1 VTLDTPKA
9 TRPRL
14 NTMLRARLAAGL
26 LIPACAIAL
35 APAPAMAQ
43 ATRGYDIPA
52 GALASA
58 LNRFAEQSG
67 VQLLY
72 DAPLAQGRHTP
83 GLRGSFATAE
93 GLARLLAGSG
103 LAARQT
109 GPGVFTLEA
118 APPPQPASGPAP
130 AAVQLGTVQVEA
142 TAIDG
147 DAQPQTATG
156 HVKGYVA
163 THALSATKSD
173 TPILTTPQAISV
185 VTSDQIAAQGAQSV
199 PQALRYTSGVQ
210 AEQRG
215 VNTDGEEYVYGRG
228 FRLEE
233 YLDGLILPDVGYNI
247 ASYEPYTLERIE
259 VLHGPASVLYGQAY
273 PGGIVNLVSK
283 LPGDTPVHEVQ
294 IGGGSYGRIQGGFDL
309 GDKID
314 SNGDVTYRVTGLA
327 RTSGTQIA
335 GVRTERYAFA
345 PSVKIKIDANT
356 DLTLLANAQ
365 YDPKAG
371 FYNFVP
377 SQGTV
382 SANPNGQIPTSLNV
396 GDPAYD
402 RHSRMQWGGGY
413 KLEHRI
419 GDVWTLRQNLRYTH
433 IEDKLDAVLAYG
445 LAADNRSLNRYAF
458 TNHESLG
465 QIALDNQA
473 QAKFS
478 TGALQHTVIVGLDYR
493 KIDYT
498 QSYGFNFATP
508 ALDVFAPAYGAAITT
523 PAYSGIDVVGQ
534 DQLGLYAQDQIHVGR
549 LDLLAGV
556 RQDWAGSTDRDLV
569 GGTVTKQDDQK
580 LTWRLGAVYSLPFGL
595 SPYVSYATSF
605 QPETG
610 VAYNG
615 SAFKPTTG
623 KQVEAGLKYQPQ
635 GFKGFITVALF
646 NLRQQ
651 NVTTPDPDPTH
662 TGFSVQTGEI
672 RSRGVEF
679 EAHANPVPQL
689 SLIASYTYLD
699 NKVTKSNDTDDA
711 YGNNLGAT
719 PFGVPGNQASGW
731 ADYRFDQG
739 PLKGLKLGGG
749 VRYVGATWGDSL
761 NSFKVGSYTLVDAL
775 LSYDLARAAPKMRNW
790 VLSVNASN
798 LFDKTY
804 VSYCQSASLCAYGLR
819 RNVLA
824 TLAYKW

>member
-1 VTLDTPKA
+1 MTPHH
-9 TRPRL
+9 TT
-14 NTMLRARLAAGL
+14 NLRARRLRRTLAASL
-26 LIPACAIAL
+26 LLLPCGAAL
-35 APAPAMAQ
+35 VPAPAVAQ
-43 ATRGYDIPA
+43 AARSYDIPA
-52 GALASA
+52 GALATA

-72 DAPLAQGRHTP
+72 DAPLAQNRQTP
-83 GLRGSFATAE
+83 GLHGSFGTAE
-93 GLARLLAGSG
+93 GLSRLLAGSG
-103 LAARQT
+103 LAYRQT

-118 APPPQPASGPAP
+118 APVAQSGSGQSGTI
-130 AAVQLGTVQVEA
+130 QLGTVTVEG
-142 TAIDG
+142 TGIDDG
-147 DAQPQTATG
+147 APPAQTATG
-156 HVKGYVA
+156 HVRGYVA
-163 THALSATKSD
+163 THAASATKSN

-185 VTSDQIAAQGAQSV
+185 VTSDQIRAQGAQSV
-199 PQALRYTSGVQ
+199 PQALRYSSGVQ

-309 GDKID
+309 GDRLSD
-314 SNGDVTYRVTGLA
+314 SVDYRVTGLA
-327 RTSGTQIA
+327 RSSGSQIDHI
-335 GVRTERYAFA
+335 RTERYAIA
-345 PSVKIKIDANT
+345 PSLKIKLDADT

-382 SANPNGQIPTSLNV
+382 TVNPNGRIPTSLDV
-396 GDPAYD
+396 GDPTYD

-419 GDVWTLRQNLRYTH
+419 GETWVLRQNLRYTH
-433 IEDKLDAVLAYG
+433 IEDKLDALLAYG
-445 LAADNRSLNRYAF
+445 LGADQVTLNRYGF
-458 TNHESLG
+458 INHESLG

-478 TGALQHTVIVGLDYR
+478 TGALSHTVIVGLDYR

-498 QSYGFNFATP
+498 QSYGFNFAAP
-508 ALDVFAPAYGAAITT
+508 ALNVFAPSYGVNLSA

-534 DQLGLYAQDQIHVGR
+534 DQLGLYAQDQIHAGR
-549 LDLLAGV
+549 LDVLAGL
-556 RQDWAGSTDRDLV
+556 RQDWAGSTDHEMV
-569 GGTVTKQDDQK
+569 GGTTTRQVDQK
-580 LTWRLGAVYSLPFGL
+580 LTWRVGAVYSLPFGL

-605 QPETG
+605 QPTIG

-615 SAFKPTTG
+615 ATFKPTTG
-623 KQVEAGLKYQPQ
+623 QQVEAGLKYQPQ
-635 GFKGFITVALF
+635 GFNGFATVALF

-651 NVTTPDPDPTH
+651 NVTTSDPDPTH

-679 EAHANPVPQL
+679 ELHANPVRQL
-689 SLIASYTYLD
+689 SLIAAYTYLD
-699 NKVTKSNDTDDA
+699 NRVTRSNDTTGA
-711 YGNNLGAT
+711 FANNLGTT
-719 PFGVPGNQASGW
+719 PYGVPSNQASGW
-731 ADYRFDQG
+731 ADYRFDAG
-739 PLKGLKLGGG
+739 ALAGLKLGAG
-749 VRYVGATWGDSL
+749 VRYVGSSYGDSL
-761 NSFKVGSYTLVDAL
+761 NNFKVGATTLADAMFSYELGHAIP
-775 LSYDLARAAPKMRNW
+775 AMQNW
-790 VLSVNASN
+790 VLSANVSN
-798 LFDKTY
+798 LFDKRY
-804 VSYCQSASLCAYGLR
+804 VSYCQSAALCAYGLR

-824 TLAYKW
+824 TLAYRW